1 FRRKIRRFLTC
12 RRCCVKH
19 CGLCVK
25 NWLAEEGAMC
35 LRQKL
40 PYDCR
45 SPKRFT
51 LGERYSWSD
60 LCRAKQV
67 VFMTDF

>member
-1 FRRKIRRFLTC
+1 VTLLRETLVV
-12 RRCCVKH
+12 CCVKNRKI
-19 CGLCVK
+19 G
-25 NWLAEEGAMC
+25 WLKKEM

-51 LGERYSWSD
+51 LGERHSWSAF
-60 LCRAKQV
+60 CRAKQV